1 MIQDNQ
7 LMNIR
12 NGIVLDALICVK
24 IAITP
29 FKKKKQREYYSF
41 DSHNLTFLY

>member
-29 FKKKKQREYYSF
+29 FKKKNRGSII
-41 DSHNLTFLY
+41 HLIHII